1 MQFSASGE
9 SERNLRDPFEAA
21 ETTARAGRAAVIFL
35 DEVDALCP
43 RRDAQH
49 QHESRVVA
57 QLLTLMDG
65 ASTQEGVMLNQSL
78 LRCAIAGHV

>member
-1 MQFSASGE
+1 MVPLVPAGE
-9 SERNLRDPFEAA
+9 SEQKLREAFEAA
-21 ETTARAGRAAVIFL
+21 EATARSGRAAVIFL

-49 QHESRVVA
+49 SHESRVVA

-65 ASTQEGVMLNQSL
+65 ASTQEGTICFPYKVINNKQ
-78 LRCAIAGHV
+78 